1 MTSLSKIKAVTQTFN
16 GMHKEITSIQPQL
29 ISWHR
34 GHYGSYILN
43 VDGSAQTNPGMAG
56 FDDLIRDF
64 NGQFMR
70 GFHGNIG
77 YSNILHAE
85 ILTSMHVIQIC

>member
-1 MTSLSKIKAVTQTFN
+1 
-16 GMHKEITSIQPQL
+16 
-29 ISWHR
+29 
-34 GHYGSYILN
+34 
-43 VDGSAQTNPGMAG
+43 VDDSAQTNPGMSG